1 MSKWVAWQITVC
13 WRVRGVQQ
21 QQHRRRGATG
31 PPAASWPGRRWVCLT
46 PPGPPPA
53 GCGGTPRS
61 AAGKPQSVL
70 RRQGRAG
77 AGGREAGDR
86 PCGVGNGMARLLG
99 TRLALCH
106 VESLI
111 LLEQQHSS
119 SWVQDAG
126 CRAQA
131 LTRATQRLRAAAAA
145 RPHPLFECCPAPPP
159 SQCPQA
165 GRGWPATAAH
175 RHRHRPVHP
184 PAAHPALAGPAAASR
199 PGRSGTHLRNGTS
212 S

>member
-13 WRVRGVQQ
+13 WRVRGVQQQQRQ

-53 GCGGTPRS
+53 GCGGTPQS

-86 PCGVGNGMARLLG
+86 PCDVGDGMARLLG
-99 TRLALCH
+99 TRPMQCGVAR
-106 VESLI
+106 SI
-111 LLEQQHSS
+111 GAAAQQ
-119 SWVQDAG
+119 QLGAG
-126 CRAQA
+126 CRVQGSGFD
-131 LTRATQRLRAAAAA
+131 QGHAAAACSCG
-145 RPHPLFECCPAPPP
+145 RPPP
-159 SQCPQA
+159 PALRMLPGTASLTISSGRAGLASHCCASPSPPPRESSCSTPCA
-165 GRGWPATAAH
+165 CRPCSSGRGPA
-175 RHRHRPVHP
+175 
-184 PAAHPALAGPAAASR
+184 
-199 PGRSGTHLRNGTS
+199 HLRDGTS